1 MVVENIYERW
11 MITLTVILAS
21 LLELIDTTI
30 VNVSLFQIMGNLGA
44 TLSEASWIVTG
55 YGIANVIV
63 LPMSAWLAVRFGR
76 RNYLL
81 ASIIIFT
88 IASFACGNATSMT
101 ELIIFRIIQGLA
113 GGGLLTTA
121 QTILAESWPKEQL
134 GMAMAMFGLGVVV
147 GPTVGP
153 TIGGYITDNFSWPWI
168 FYVNIPVGIL
178 ATLLV
183 IRFIEPSK
191 PEKDKSVD
199 WLGIILLAFGIG
211 SLQYILEK
219 GDSKEWFED
228 KTISILALGSAVSL
242 ISFCWR
248 ELTTSN
254 PIINLRILKDRD
266 LSLGL
271 VNSFI
276 LGFGLYASVFV
287 LPILCQN
294 LLGMTPYQTG
304 IMLFPGGLVT
314 IFMMPFVGVLL
325 KNNFSPHILAVTGI
339 ILCFWFCYDLSL
351 TTSVSGQHDFFWP
364 LIIRGVSLSLLFVPL
379 SSLSLSSLTGK
390 AIGEGSALN
399 NMSRQLGGA
408 FGIAIVTTIINKR
421 VALHYSHLVENVNQ
435 FNPAMQERLMT
446 YVKGFM
452 SKGYDYPTAQKLALK
467 AIDGLS
473 LRETYILSYTDVFYM
488 VGLIMFIAIPFILM
502 HTYRKNYNL
511 PMDAH

>member
-1 MVVENIYERW
+1 MVVENLFDRW
-11 MITLTVILAS
+11 MITITVILAA

-30 VNVSLFQIMGNLGA
+30 VNVSLFQMMGNLGA

-76 RNYLL
+76 KNYLL

-88 IASFACGNATSMT
+88 ITSFACGNATSIS

-153 TIGGYITDNFSWPWI
+153 TIGGYITDHYSWPWI
-168 FYVNIPVGIL
+168 FYVNIPVGII

-183 IRFIEPSK
+183 IRFITPTK
-191 PEKDKSVD
+191 PESEKSVD
-199 WLGIILLAFGIG
+199 WLGIALLAFGIG

-228 KTISILALGSAVSL
+228 RTIALLSLGSAISL

-248 ELTTSN
+248 ELVIDN

-266 LSLGL
+266 LTIGML
-271 VNSFI
+271 NSFI
-276 LGFGLYASVFV
+276 LGFVLFASVFV
-287 LPILCQN
+287 LPIMCQN
-294 LLGMTPYQTG
+294 LLGMTPYATG
-304 IMLFPGGLVT
+304 LMLFPGGMIT
-314 IFMMPFVGVLL
+314 IVMMPIVGIAL
-325 KNNFSPHILAVTGI
+325 KFKVPPQLMAAAGI
-339 ILCFWFCYDLSL
+339 FLSFLFCFQLSR
-351 TTSVSGQHDFFWP
+351 TTNLSGVDDFYWP
-364 LIIRGVSLSLLFVPL
+364 LMLRGISLSLLFVPL
-379 SSLSLSSLTGK
+379 SALSLSSLTGK

-408 FGIAIVTTIINKR
+408 FGIAIVTTLINKR
-421 VALHYSHLVENVNQ
+421 VALHIDQLSENMSQ
-435 FNPAMQERLMT
+435 YNPAFQERFMT
-446 YVKGFM
+446 YLRGFM
-452 SKGYDYPTAQKLALK
+452 SKGYDYNSAQQLAYK
-467 AIDGLS
+467 AINGIATKES
-473 LRETYILSYTDVFYM
+473 YMMAYTDALFL
-488 VGLIMFIAIPFILM
+488 VGIIMFIALPFIFM
-502 HTYRKNYNL
+502 HTYRKEYNL
-511 PMDAH
+511 PMDSH